1 MLIWL
6 INFYPQNKINNNN
19 KKSPKWDIITFKL
32 FLRENFLNTTKK
44 IYLKIKYK
52 FNSIWKNCPQMLL
65 LKIHFQAQNS
75 IPQWSIAEC
84 RSKKISQTSPWVI
97 ITQQF
102 LFLFF
107 IFYFWNRENNGM
119 GMRWMDDDVP
129 PTVGLAMYLTWIILI
144 IRLSY

>member
-19 KKSPKWDIITFKL
+19 KKPPKWDIFEGKL
-32 FLRENFLNTTKK
+32 LKHYKKK
-44 IYLKIKYK
+44 IYSKIKYK

-75 IPQWSIAEC
+75 IPQWSIAES